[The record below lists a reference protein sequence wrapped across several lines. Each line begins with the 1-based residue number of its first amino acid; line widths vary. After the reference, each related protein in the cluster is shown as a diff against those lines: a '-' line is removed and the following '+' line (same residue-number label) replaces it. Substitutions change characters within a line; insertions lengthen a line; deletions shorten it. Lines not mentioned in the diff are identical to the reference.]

1 MGNGGVFPKPLP
13 WFSECIKMAHKT
25 QENILLTG
33 LPVIIKGYNS
43 GTARRERITGQGM
56 GEGAHCS
63 QAFSGHTNL
72 PAPPWDRRHG
82 SSPSPGRILMQ
93 ASLCRH
99 N

>member
-56 GEGAHCS
+56 GGRGTLCSSFLRAHQPPS
-63 QAFSGHTNL
+63 TSMGSATWKFSKPRQDFDAGFL
-72 PAPPWDRRHG
+72 V
-82 SSPSPGRILMQ
+82 
-93 ASLCRH
+93 
-99 N
+99 